1 MAKKKKVTKKDK
13 AAAKQ
18 EKQPKPTVAK
28 GQEPA
33 AKKTTVTKSKTT
45 TEEKSSADIPKA
57 ITNKKTTGTMA
68 KKVIPAEADDKTP
81 KAPAAMPQ
89 SDTENQ
95 KLKIA
100 ARTEKTS
107 ELNKIINDKFAPMF
121 SKVVK
126 NTNTSKTKKKPST
139 ETPAASGNSSFVS
152 MPSDKTSVDVEI
164 PMSEVT
170 DEVTAPS
177 APTDE
182 PVTESPK
189 TGGGFSLFGIEF
201 DFSKLEKDPFE
212 ELSKFFNESTREEVK
227 EETVAEPT
235 QPMVIVADF
244 TLPYRCCEEYVCEDM
259 CYTEMEL
266 AQLAI
271 PPFAKDD
278 FAVTRKNTNV
288 DIYPDLNDS
297 HIFKSV
303 IVVKE
308 IENEESFK
316 SHEGG
321 NVKTDKSG
329 EHPRFIY
336 SPPEDKAGISDYF
349 FYTLYN
355 TLNELSDTA
364 IVWIEVAESLPS
376 FSIDNSTLCRNA
388 GVQKINVDPNDNDIE
403 NIQVNGSGIEM
414 ITDKEE
420 RSWTFNPKAWG
431 VVAGPNEIILSLNE
445 KEVSRLTITI
455 NEILSDFSTE
465 GELISIDASGVGTV
479 AIHDQSLNLQNYFWE
494 WRMNPNSALNTSEAV
509 PDSNRTVLLP
519 LPGSPSDKDFLL
531 HVILTGKSPE
541 GCEDIKTLDV
551 NIRASQKEEEI
562 KIKTVRSVEI
572 IKKYT
577 PIVAGFIKEIGP
589 DVEKIIGSSTLK
601 ELDELMEADFK
612 QVSDT
617 NVIDEIKNGDF
628 DVMIDKNSS
637 NMEKVLPS
645 ATNIKSISK
654 DETYRNMLF
663 TTAIITYALLAVRE
677 DDADSRDKKIAAV
690 LNKVLSV
697 AVSLSN
703 VGYTPQPLLMHD
715 FERMT
720 KEVKDR
726 PALNNGFNI
735 IMSKFS

>member
-1 MAKKKKVTKKDK
+1 MAKKKKVTEKDK

-33 AKKTTVTKSKTT
+33 AKKTTVTKSKT
-45 TEEKSSADIPKA
+45 EEKSSADIPKA
-57 ITNKKTTGTMA
+57 ITNKKTSGTMA

-100 ARTEKTS
+100 ARTEKTD
-107 ELNKIINDKFAPMF
+107 ELNKIFSDKFAPMF

-126 NTNTSKTKKKPST
+126 NTNASKSKKKTSI

-152 MPSDKTSVDVEI
+152 MPSDKTSDDTEI

-170 DEVTAPS
+170 DEASAPS
-177 APTDE
+177 ALTDE

-201 DFSKLEKDPFE
+201 DFSKLESDPFE

-227 EETVAEPT
+227 EETAVEPA

-278 FAVTRKNTNV
+278 FAVTRKNTKV

-297 HIFKSV
+297 HLFKDM

-308 IENEESFK
+308 IENEESFE
-316 SHEGG
+316 SHAGG
-321 NVKTDKSG
+321 IVKTDKSG

-336 SPPEDKAGISDYF
+336 FPPEDKTGISDYF

-355 TLNELSDTA
+355 KLNGLSDMA
-364 IVWIEVAESLPS
+364 IVWVEIAESLPS

-388 GVQKINVDPNDNDIE
+388 GVQTINVDPKDNDIE
-403 NIQVNGSGIEM
+403 SIAVNGSGIEM
-414 ITDKEE
+414 LLDNGTGK

-431 VVAGPNEIILSLNE
+431 VVAGINEITLFLDGE
-445 KEVSRLTITI
+445 EVSRLTITI

-479 AIHDQSLNLQNYFWE
+479 AIHDQSLNLQNYYWE

-509 PDSNRTVLLP
+509 PDSNRTVFLP
-519 LPGSPSDKDFLL
+519 LPGAPSDKDFLL

-551 NIRASQKEEEI
+551 NIRASQMEEEI

-577 PIVAGFIKEIGP
+577 PIVAGFIKEIDP

-645 ATNIKSISK
+645 ATNIIPISK
-654 DETYRNMLF
+654 DEPYRNMLF
-663 TTAIITYALLAVRE
+663 TTAIITYALLAIRE

-703 VGYTPQPLLMHD
+703 VGYTPQPLLMND